1 MTLTDIIA
9 IAVIAAVVG
18 LAVMYILKERK
29 KGNKCIGCPYADAC
43 AKKAKENSCCCNDA
57 ENNNDEN

>member
-18 LAVMYILKERK
+18 IAVVYIVKQKK
-29 KGNKCIGCPYADAC
+29 KGRKCIGCPYADAC
-43 AKKAKENSCCCNDA
+43 AKKAKENSCSCNGAD
-57 ENNNDEN
+57 NNNDET